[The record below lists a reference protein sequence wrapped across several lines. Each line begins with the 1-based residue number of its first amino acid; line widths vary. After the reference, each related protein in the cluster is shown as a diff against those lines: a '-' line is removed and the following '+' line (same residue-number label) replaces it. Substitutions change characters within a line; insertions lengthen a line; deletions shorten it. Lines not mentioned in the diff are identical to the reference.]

1 MQDSSTAGRKQGG
14 LSTYLVKLGLDADVS
29 RRVHHLARNLLDL
42 RDGPLGL
49 LLEGDAVA
57 QLVEVDRDVERLGL
71 LLCLL
76 LGHCVPVSV
85 YGVLVWRYGE
95 ATGWECEY
103 KRLDVTVPDAG
114 GSQEAAWQ
122 RRRLSSRTSRSLARV
137 TRASQIN
144 RVSAL
149 FATVGFMP
157 IGPEESNA
165 YSYAMVRFG
174 SPDRP
179 KTSAP

>member
-1 MQDSSTAGRKQGG
+1 MQDSSTAGRKPGG

-85 YGVLVWRYGE
+85 YGVLVWSYGE
-95 ATGWECEY
+95 ETGRKREY
-103 KRLDVTVPDAG
+103 GRLNVTVPDAG
-114 GSQEAAWQ
+114 GCKEAAWQ

-144 RVSAL
+144 RVSAA
-149 FATVGFMP
+149 FAIVGLSLSGPKNRMP
-157 IGPEESNA
+157 TA
-165 YSYAMVRFG
+165 
-174 SPDRP
+174 
-179 KTSAP
+179 TL